1 MHIGAK
7 DVHVQLQLLANRLDI
22 LKALLVVR
30 TCTSYPDLDLMFNKS
45 ARDLSQGTNDAFES
59 RSDLNRTVSVKIDQ
73 KSETIIHL

>member
-30 TCTSYPDLDLMFNKS
+30 ACASYPDLDLVFNKS

-59 RSDLNRTVSVKIDQ
+59 RSNLNGRVSVEFDCTRKVRR
-73 KSETIIHL
+73 